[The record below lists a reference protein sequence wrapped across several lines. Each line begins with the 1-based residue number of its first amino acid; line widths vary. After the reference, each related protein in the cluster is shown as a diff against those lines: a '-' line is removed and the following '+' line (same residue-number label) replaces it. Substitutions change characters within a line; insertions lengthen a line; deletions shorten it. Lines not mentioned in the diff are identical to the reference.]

1 MPVNLS
7 PLDIPALLRKYGL
20 RPDKKLGQNFLIDPA
35 ALERIVQIAEVGS
48 KDIVLE
54 VGPGLGSL
62 TRYLAF
68 AAEQVLAVELDH
80 KLIPVLRETLATF
93 ANVSLIQG
101 DILKLQPD
109 VLIQSGY
116 TGQAELSSYLVVA
129 NIPYYI
135 TSALIRHLLEARL
148 KPTRFVLTVQR
159 EVAERICAQP
169 GDLSLL
175 ALSVQVYGQPQIRDY
190 IPADRFFP
198 APQVDSAVVR
208 VDLYAEPQIPTDS
221 LNDFFRLAKAG
232 YSQKRKT
239 LRNALAGGLALPPQQ
254 VSDLLIGAK
263 LDPQRRAET
272 VTLAEWEV
280 LTANYRNQIKPG

>member
-1 MPVNLS
+1 MPVNLQ
-7 PLDIPALLRKYGL
+7 PLDVPALLHKYGL
-20 RPDKKLGQNFLIDPA
+20 RPDKKLGQNFLIDPE
-35 ALERIVQIAEVGS
+35 ALEQIVQIAGVS
-48 KDIVLE
+48 PKDIVLE

-62 TRYLAF
+62 TRYLAL
-68 AAEQVLAVELDH
+68 ASEQVLAVELDR
-80 KLIPVLRETLATF
+80 KLIPVLSDTLSAF
-93 ANVSLIQG
+93 ANVTLIQG

-109 VLIQSGY
+109 ELIQSGY
-116 TGQAELSSYLVVA
+116 TGQAELSGYLVVA

-175 ALSVQVYGQPQIRDY
+175 ALSVQVYGQPQVRAY
-190 IPADRFFP
+190 IPANSFFP
-198 APQVDSAVVR
+198 APQVESAVVR
-208 VDLYAEPQIPTDS
+208 VDLYAEPQIPTAW

-254 VSDLLIGAK
+254 VSDLLIGAN

-272 VTLAEWEV
+272 LTLSEWKT
-280 LTANYRNQIKPG
+280 LTAHYRNQIKPG